1 MRSGLK
7 YLSDPQGGYMRLI
20 VGLVLFSLAVSAP
33 GQAASDDATTQRAII
48 EYKRENYEEALQ
60 LLIQARTTEKRTTL
74 SDYYTGLCQK
84 QTGSYAD
91 AVESLTSAVQGQPPV
106 KDAAVELVSALVNLE
121 RPGDAMKWVAWA
133 EQEQVKPHEIA
144 FLKGLV
150 LVKGKRYNEAL
161 TAFNAARSGSAEA
174 DQQVDLQIAMVY
186 AQQGKTE
193 EARQSLKAIVT
204 RYPGTDVAAFAA
216 EYEQRISTALAAK
229 RWSLFAG
236 VNYLYDDNVTAVP
249 KLRGATGDA
258 RNEKNSAVSENL
270 RFEYDAPL
278 GGRWAGNLQ
287 YSIQNTNYTRL
298 REFNMLSH
306 GVTLG
311 AVHRNDTLL
320 TSLPVNVTHTTLQY
334 RNYSLQASFRPTGT
348 IIFTPQHLGQ
358 ISLGYTRREMYQN
371 SAGPENNRNADIYNG
386 QLAYIF
392 LFADGQGMLNL
403 RGEAF
408 YENTAGFEWRHLGG
422 RAGADTVLPVSG
434 RTKLILTAEGTW
446 QDYIDSSS
454 LRKDTSV
461 SASATVNQ
469 QLLDHFF
476 LNLQYSYTR
485 GMSNID
491 LFDYQRNLISSGIE
505 VRF

>member
-1 MRSGLK
+1 
-7 YLSDPQGGYMRLI
+7 MRLI
-20 VGLVLFSLAVSAP
+20 VGLVLFSLAAVAP

-60 LLIQARTTEKRTTL
+60 LLMEARKTEGRTTL

-91 AVESLTSAVQGQPPV
+91 AVESLTSAAQGKPPV
-106 KDAAVELVSALVNLE
+106 KDAAVELVAALLNLE
-121 RPGDAMKWVAWA
+121 RPDDAMKWVAWA
-133 EQEQVKPHEIA
+133 ERERVRPREIA
-144 FLKGLV
+144 YLKGLM
-150 LVKGKRYNEAL
+150 LVKDRRFDEAL
-161 TAFNAARSGSAEA
+161 VSFSAARSGSPET
-174 DQQVDLQIAMVY
+174 DRQIDLQIAMVY
-186 AQQGKTE
+186 AHQGKTE

-204 RYPGTDVAAFAA
+204 RYPGTDVAEFAA
-216 EYEQRISTALAAK
+216 EYEQRISTALSAK

-249 KLRGATGDA
+249 TLRGATGDA

-298 REFNMLSH
+298 REFNMLAQ

-311 AVHRNDTLL
+311 AVHRDDTLL

-348 IIFTPQHLGQ
+348 IVFAPQHLGQ
-358 ISLGYTRREMYQN
+358 VSLGYTRREMYQN
-371 SAGPENNRNADIYNG
+371 SGGPENNRNADIYNG

-403 RGEAF
+403 RSEVF
-408 YENTAGFEWRHLGG
+408 YEDTAGFEWRNLGG
-422 RAGADTVLPVSG
+422 RAGADTLLPLSG
-434 RTKLILTAEGTW
+434 RTRLILTAEGTW
-446 QDYIDSSS
+446 QDYRENSS
-454 LRKDTSV
+454 LRKDTIV
-461 SASATVNQ
+461 VGSATVNQ
-469 QLLDHFF
+469 RLSDHFF

-485 GMSNID
+485 AMSNID

-505 VRF
+505 LRF